1 MSLERTY
8 EFKNS
13 KKTWTGVPI
22 MAANMDTV
30 GTFEMAEAFASE
42 KMFTCMHKH
51 YDVEVQY
58 YVSQLIMSKKY
69 F

>member
-1 MSLERTY
+1 MSLERTF

-13 KKTWTGVPI
+13 KKTWTGVPV

-30 GTFEMAEAFASE
+30 GTFEMAEAFATE

-51 YDVEVQY
+51 YDVEVIC
-58 YVSQLIMSKKY
+58 LI